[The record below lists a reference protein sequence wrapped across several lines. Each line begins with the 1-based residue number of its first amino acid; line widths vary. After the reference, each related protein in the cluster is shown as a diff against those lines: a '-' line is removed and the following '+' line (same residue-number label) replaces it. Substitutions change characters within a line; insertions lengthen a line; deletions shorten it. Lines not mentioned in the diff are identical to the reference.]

1 MSLARLL
8 ATSIFGAALMFGSV
22 AANAADQEQK
32 KDEKSGSTFM
42 SQQTFNRISRS
53 HKAIE
58 EGKYQEALDELLDLA
73 EDTKSRPYEY
83 AVTMQSIGYV
93 YISQEKWELAADY
106 FQKALQQNALP
117 AEPEKQLI
125 YTLAQIFATLG
136 NHQKTIDLLTNW
148 FKTAENPPA
157 DAYIMMANAYAAQE
171 KFSQAYPH
179 VQTALKKADRPR
191 EDWYK
196 LALGIQFELK
206 KFTDAADTLEVLVA
220 NWPDKEIYWKQL
232 SGIYIELNE
241 DEKALATMAIAY
253 KRGAIKKS
261 DDILN
266 LARLYMLNEVPYMAG
281 KVLQPAMEN
290 GAVEKT
296 LRNYELLS
304 QAWIQA
310 REYEKGIDALTKAAE
325 LSDDG
330 ELFVRT
336 AQLEM
341 SLADW
346 EGAMAA
352 ARKAIEK
359 GGLES
364 KKTGQAWLLLGTA
377 AAEQKNFDVAINAF
391 GKARGYP
398 ETRQTATQWLS
409 FVQTEQQVSSLN

>member
-1 MSLARLL
+1 MSFVTRTLA
-8 ATSIFGAALMFGSV
+8 ATFLGAALLCGTV
-22 AANAADQEQK
+22 NAAEEEEK
-32 KDEKSGSTFM
+32 KTGSTFM
-42 SQQTFNRISRS
+42 SQPTYNRISRA
-53 HKAIE
+53 HKSIE
-58 EGKYQEALDELLDLA
+58 EGAYQDALDELLDLA
-73 EDTKSRPYEY
+73 EDIKDRPYEL
-83 AVTMQSIGYV
+83 AVTLQSIGYV
-93 YISQEKWELAADY
+93 YINQEKWELAGQY
-106 FQKALQQNALP
+106 FQRALNTNALP
-117 AEPEKQLI
+117 AEPEKQLT
-125 YTLAQIFATLG
+125 YSLAQIYATLG
-136 NHQKTIDLLTNW
+136 NHQKTIDLLSNW

-171 KFSQAYPH
+171 KYTQAYPH
-179 VQTALKKADRPR
+179 VRKALEKADKPR

-196 LALGIQFELK
+196 LALAIEYELK
-206 KFTDAADTLEVLVA
+206 KYPAAAETLEVLVA
-220 NWPDKEIYWKQL
+220 NWPDKEVYWKQL
-232 SGIYIELNE
+232 SGIYIELGQ
-241 DEKALATMAIAY
+241 DAKALATMAMAHR
-253 KRGAIKKS
+253 RGLVKDS
-261 DDILN
+261 EDILN
-266 LARLYMLNEVPYMAG
+266 LARLYMLNEVPYQAG
-281 KVLQPAMEN
+281 RILEAALER
-290 GAVEKT
+290 GEVEKT

-310 REYEKGIDALTKAAE
+310 REFDNGIKALSQAAA

-330 ELFVRT
+330 ELFVRA

-359 GGLES
+359 GGLDS

>member
-1 MSLARLL
+1 MSFVTRTLA
-8 ATSIFGAALMFGSV
+8 ATFLGAALLCGTV
-22 AANAADQEQK
+22 IAAEEEEK
-32 KDEKSGSTFM
+32 KTGSTFM
-42 SQQTFNRISRS
+42 SQPTYNRISRAHTS
-53 HKAIE
+53 IE
-58 EGKYQEALDELLDLA
+58 EGKYQDALDELLDLA
-73 EDTKSRPYEY
+73 EDIKDRPYEL
-83 AVTMQSIGYV
+83 AVTLQSIGYV
-93 YISQEKWELAADY
+93 YINQEKWELAGQY
-106 FQKALQQNALP
+106 FQRALNTNALP
-117 AEPEKQLI
+117 AEPEKQLT
-125 YTLAQIFATLG
+125 YSLAQIYATLG

-157 DAYIMMANAYAAQE
+157 DAYIMMANAYAAQD
-171 KFSQAYPH
+171 KYMQAYPH
-179 VQTALKKADRPR
+179 VQTALKKADKPR

-206 KFTDAADTLEVLVA
+206 KYSEAADTLEVLVA
-220 NWPDKEIYWKQL
+220 HWPEKAVYWKQL
-232 SGIYIELNE
+232 SGIYIEIGQ
-241 DEKALATMAIAY
+241 DQKALATMAMAH
-253 KRGAIKKS
+253 KRGLVTES
-261 DDILN
+261 EDILN
-266 LARLYMLNEVPYMAG
+266 LARLYMLNEVPYQAG
-281 KVLQPAMEN
+281 RILEPALER
-290 GAVEKT
+290 GEVEKT

-310 REYEKGIDALTKAAE
+310 REFNKGISALSQAAA

-330 ELFVRT
+330 ELFVRA

-352 ARKAIEK
+352 ARKAIDK
-359 GGLES
+359 GGLDS